1 MDGET
6 SRRGAVRSGGESE
19 HGGAGAAAGHDWL
32 LERWVRLAEL
42 GVEVGVTLQLGG
54 LLISGT
60 LVGARHYLEYQRSD
74 VLADLVQRG
83 LPPLIARKVDRAF
96 ATDLEAMAES
106 DQAERDGAAS
116 PRRFIHLKDAC
127 IIADGGHR
135 ASFVV
140 PYWRG
145 QLRRV
150 DAFFLGSIRQASD

>member
-1 MDGET
+1 MEVRRRDGRGDQPAG
-6 SRRGAVRSGGESE
+6 RRTVWRRVR
-19 HGGAGAAAGHDWL
+19 A
-32 LERWVRLAEL
+32 RRRR
-42 GVEVGVTLQLGG
+42 GG

-127 IIADGGHR
+127 VIADGGHR

-145 QLRRV
+145 QLR
-150 DAFFLGSIRQASD
+150 